1 MLSLKPAQPFK
12 RSHIQKKL
20 TEITKNI
27 DNKLCLLWQNMP
39 ILSQCGCV
47 LVAVGGYGR
56 QEMYPHSDIDLL
68 IVVPENTQYYLDGL
82 DVLDCLNNEISLFFQ
97 KCWDNQLNISHSVRN
112 LSECLTEAANDITV
126 QTALLEARLIIGN
139 SSLFLS
145 VVQQCIKQLN
155 ITDFFQAKLLEMQ
168 QRHQRYEH
176 TAYSL
181 EPNCKESPGG
191 LRDLHL
197 LIWIAKAMG
206 LTALKNNSRQ
216 TWKDLKDHQVLNSIE
231 AKTLIR
237 AEKILQNIR
246 YALHILS
253 KRREDRLV
261 FDLQTAVADLLGYT
275 AKPGRRVSEVL
286 MQTYYLAAKTVLQLN
301 NLLLQALE
309 RQMLGESS
317 YHRYYLTDDYCEEH
331 GFLHVL
337 NVELFNIKPIEILNV
352 FHLLVEQAHLRDLSA
367 STQRALWNTKKNL
380 LTINDTNEFKQSFM
394 RFFERG
400 TGLTQTFRR
409 MNSLGILGYCISDF
423 KRIIGQMQ
431 HDLFHIYTVDQHIL
445 MVLRNMRRF
454 LTPQHVHEYSLC
466 SQLIRSF
473 KEKPVLYIA
482 AMFHDIAK
490 GRGGDH
496 SLLGEQAVKRFGLK
510 MNLSKEHIQLAMFLV
525 KHHLILSTVAQKS
538 DLSDANII
546 IKFARLVKNEE
557 RLTGLYLL
565 TVADIRGTSPKIW
578 SIWKAKLIE
587 TLYTKTLYQL
597 NNNKHKQNRQKI
609 SSYTLTHQAQ
619 TLVLNLLPKNIQ
631 TEPVWRYLDDTY
643 FLRNTP
649 NDAAWHT
656 SVLLTQI
663 NEPITVASRLAP
675 DKTGLQI
682 MVYSKDQ
689 NKLFVRLCSCF
700 DQQSFSVLTA
710 QVYTTRHGY
719 ALDHFLLRFSDSEYE
734 FPKYEINCDDELK
747 VLLIRQLKLESAI
760 KNSLMHLP
768 ELPPPKT
775 QRIPRQARQ
784 FFFEPQIYLVPN
796 EKNGLFL
803 LELHAVDQVSLLY
816 RVAHIFAKYEISI
829 HTARITTLGSRV
841 EDFFLIS
848 GSSLDDEKIQIQ
860 LETDLLK
867 AVEIK

>member
-1 MLSLKPAQPFK
+1 MLPLKPAQPFK

-20 TEITKNI
+20 AAITKQI
-27 DNKLCLLWQNMP
+27 DYKLSVLWQDMP
-39 ILSQCGCV
+39 ILSQYGCV
-47 LVAVGGYGR
+47 LVAIGGYGR

-68 IVVPENTQYYLDGL
+68 IVVPENTQQYYLDN
-82 DVLDCLNNEISLFFQ
+82 LDCLDLDNEISLFFQ

-145 VVQQCIKQLN
+145 VVQQCIKQIN

-216 TWKDLKDHQVLNSIE
+216 TWKDLKHHQFLNSIE

-237 AEKILQNIR
+237 AEKIIQNIR

-286 MQTYYLAAKTVLQLN
+286 MQTYYLAAKTVSQLN
-301 NLLLQALE
+301 NLLLQTLE
-309 RQMLGESS
+309 RHMLGESS
-317 YHRYYLTDDYCEEH
+317 YQRRYLTDDYCEEH

-352 FHLLVEQAHLRDLSA
+352 FHLLVEQTHLRDLSA
-367 STQRALWNTKKNL
+367 STQRTLWNTKKNL
-380 LTINDTNEFKQSFM
+380 LKINNTDEFKQSFM

-400 TGLTQTFRR
+400 IGLTQTLRR
-409 MNSLGILGYCISDF
+409 MNSLGILSYCIPDF

-445 MVLRNMRRF
+445 MVLRNIRRF
-454 LTPQHVHEYSLC
+454 LTPQHVHEYPLC

-482 AMFHDIAK
+482 AIFHDIAK

-510 MNLSKEHIQLAMFLV
+510 MNLSKENIKLAMFLV
-525 KHHLILSTVAQKS
+525 KHHLVLSTVAQKS
-538 DLSDANII
+538 DLSDSHII
-546 IKFARLVKNEE
+546 IKFARLVKNEK
-557 RLTGLYLL
+557 RLTALYLL
-565 TVADIRGTSPKIW
+565 TVADIRGTSPKVW
-578 SIWKAKLIE
+578 SVWKSKLIE
-587 TLYTKTLYQL
+587 TLYTKTLCQL
-597 NNNKHKQNRQKI
+597 NNNKHKHKQKI
-609 SSYTLTHQAQ
+609 SNYTLTHQAQ
-619 TLVLNLLPKNIQ
+619 TLVLNLLPRNTQ

-643 FLRNTP
+643 FLRNTAD
-649 NDAAWHT
+649 DAAWHT

-663 NEPITVASRLAP
+663 DESITVASRLAP

-719 ALDHFLLRFSDSEYE
+719 ALDHFLLTFPEYD
-734 FPKYEINCDDELK
+734 INCDDELK
-747 VLLIRQLKLESAI
+747 MLLVQQLQQLELESAI
-760 KNSLMHLP
+760 KNSLIYLP
-768 ELPPPKT
+768 ELPQPKT

-784 FFFEPQIYLVPN
+784 FFFEPQVYLIPDD
-796 EKNGLFL
+796 KKGLFL

-848 GSSLDDEKIQIQ
+848 GSSLDDEKTQIQ